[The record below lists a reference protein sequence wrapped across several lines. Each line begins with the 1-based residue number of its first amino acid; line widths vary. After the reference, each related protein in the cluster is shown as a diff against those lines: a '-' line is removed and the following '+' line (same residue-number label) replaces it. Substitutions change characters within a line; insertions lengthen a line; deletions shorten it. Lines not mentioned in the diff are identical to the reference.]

1 MALTTRTYILKTD
14 IHNKLNN
21 LINYLKT
28 LEKVAIAYSNGVDST
43 FLLDVAVEA
52 LGKENVLAITIA
64 SNLIPQNE
72 VSEAVSFCKSKDI
85 NHIILNV
92 DELSIE
98 GFASNPP
105 DRCYICKKNLFSKII
120 KTANECGI
128 TYVLEGSNIDDMG
141 DYRPGLKAITEL
153 GIKSPL
159 KDNNLSKADIRILS
173 KMRLLQTASKPS
185 YACLAS
191 RFVYGENITPEKLK
205 MVEQAENFLISK
217 GFSQMRVRIHGN
229 SNYLARI
236 EVPAEDIDKLLSS
249 ELRNEIESNFK
260 NYGFSYVTI
269 DIKGYRTGSMNEIL

>member
-1 MALTTRTYILKTD
+1 MRTYILKTD

-105 DRCYICKKNLFSKII
+105 DRCYICKKNLFTKII
-120 KTANECGI
+120 KTANEHGI

-153 GIKSPL
+153 GVKSPL
-159 KDNNLSKADIRILS
+159 KDNELSKADIRILS

-191 RFVYGENITPEKLK
+191 RFVYDENITPEKLK

-236 EVPAEDIDKLLSS
+236 EVPAEDIDKLLSL